1 MSLDREEVLKIAH
14 LARLGVDD
22 AEVRRYAD
30 ELSNILALVD
40 RMNAIDAAGVAPMA
54 HPLDGVQR
62 LRPDAVSESDRR
74 DEFQKIAPAVRDGL
88 YLVPKVI
95 E

>member
-22 AEVRRYAD
+22 AEVERYAD
-30 ELSNILALVD
+30 ELSKILALVD
-40 RMNAIDAAGVAPMA
+40 RMNAVDTAGVAPMA
-54 HPLDGVQR
+54 HPLDGTQR
-62 LRPDAVSESDRR
+62 LRQDEVSENNQR
-74 DEFQKIAPAVRDGL
+74 ETFQKIAPAVSDGL

>member
-1 MSLDREEVLKIAH
+1 MSLNREEVLKIAH

-22 AEVRRYAD
+22 TEVERYAD
-30 ELSNILALVD
+30 ELSKILALVD
-40 RMNAIDAAGVAPMA
+40 RMNAGETTGVAAMA
-54 HPLDGVQR
+54 HPLDGTQR
-62 LRPDAVSESDRR
+62 LRPDVVSESDQR
-74 DEFQKIAPAVRDGL
+74 ETFQKIAPSVSDGL

>member
-1 MSLDREEVLKIAH
+1 MNLDREEVLKIAH

-22 AEVRRYAD
+22 AEVKRYAD

-40 RMNAIDAAGVAPMA
+40 RMNAIDTAGVAPMA

-62 LRPDAVSESDRR
+62 LRPDAVSESNRR
-74 DEFQKIAPAVRDGL
+74 EEFQKIAPAVRDGL

>member
-22 AEVRRYAD
+22 AEVERYAD

-40 RMNAIDAAGVAPMA
+40 RMNAVDTSGVAPMA
-54 HPLDGVQR
+54 HPLDGTQR
-62 LRPDAVSESDRR
+62 LRPDVVDEIDRR
-74 DEFQKIAPAVRDGL
+74 DAFQKIAPAVRDGL